1 MTRLGDEFGKD
12 LEKAGEDFNK
22 FYAFSE
28 FVESIGK
35 DGVPDIEK
43 LPVGLAKM
51 RPLGI
56 RHAIIEFDL
65 VYKGIDYTKFTVN
78 DICAL
83 AKKRMEWCRSEKDYT
98 KIPKFFSTFVISP
111 TPCDWSRSASSKL

>member
-1 MTRLGDEFGKD
+1 MKKVGFQDVIVASFSHMTRLGDEFCKD

-22 FYAFSE
+22 FYTFSE

-65 VYKGIDYTKFTVN
+65 V
-78 DICAL
+78 
-83 AKKRMEWCRSEKDYT
+83 
-98 KIPKFFSTFVISP
+98 
-111 TPCDWSRSASSKL
+111 